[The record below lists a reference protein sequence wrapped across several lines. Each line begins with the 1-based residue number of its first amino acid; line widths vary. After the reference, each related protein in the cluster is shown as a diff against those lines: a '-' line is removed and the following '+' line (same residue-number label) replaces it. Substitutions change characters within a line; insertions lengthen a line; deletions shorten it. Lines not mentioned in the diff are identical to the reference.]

1 MPADDEHRRLAF
13 EQLFANYLRTVSAY
27 ARRRATADEADDVVA
42 ETFLVA
48 WRRLEDVPPE
58 PKAWLLAVA
67 RRVLANQRRATAR
80 RAALRARAAATMPPQ
95 SASGEGDACALR
107 ALAKLSERDRDLLL
121 LAAWDG
127 LTADEIAVVVGCSR
141 AAAKVRLHRARR
153 RLQRTLAELDAVG
166 VDADVAGAAAT
177 SLEVIR

>member
-1 MPADDEHRRLAF
+1 
-13 EQLFANYLRTVSAY
+13 
-27 ARRRATADEADDVVA
+27 
-42 ETFLVA
+42 
-48 WRRLEDVPPE
+48 
-58 PKAWLLAVA
+58 
-67 RRVLANQRRATAR
+67 
-80 RAALRARAAATMPPQ
+80 MPPQ